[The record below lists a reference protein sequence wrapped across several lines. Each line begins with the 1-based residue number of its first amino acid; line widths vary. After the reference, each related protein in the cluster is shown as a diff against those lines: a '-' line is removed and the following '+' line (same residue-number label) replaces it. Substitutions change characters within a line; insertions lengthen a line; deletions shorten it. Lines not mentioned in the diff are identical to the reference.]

1 MISSEASRWF
11 SLALG
16 LALTI
21 SAPVGSA
28 TETTER
34 RTESEADTGS
44 TQTTWDTV
52 PLGDGTYRTTR
63 DARDRRRAPNPDP
76 TRPVNAPPL
85 VESRVIDP
93 AMCQPG
99 SSITYDPAYSY
110 RCDGFDL
117 ECAEGEI
124 LQPPRETR
132 SRLTGAAEWGPWT
145 ALSSWQ
151 CVSPEEGDL
160 IDDVRSAFAE
170 MTLTPSP
177 ITVIDGRGW
186 TFVQIDTVIYSDD
199 EPQTLAT
206 TVGGTPV
213 ELRATP
219 VEWHWDFGDN
229 TKPLTTT
236 TPGGPYPD
244 KSVTHVY
251 TRLDTYEVTLTT
263 TWQGQWRLVGE
274 TTWRDVDGQNVTT
287 STSEPF
293 TTHEIRTR
301 LVTPPR

>member
-1 MISSEASRWF
+1 MNV
-11 SLALG
+11 LG
-16 LALTI
+16 LL
-21 SAPVGSA
+21 VLA
-28 TETTER
+28 TAITATGI
-34 RTESEADTGS
+34 TESEEEWTASKTS
-44 TQTTWDTV
+44 NETFESEKV
-52 PLGDGTYRTTR
+52 M
-63 DARDRRRAPNPDP
+63 RDRY
-76 TRPVNAPPL
+76 TRPKPGTPPIEGPPL

-99 SSITYDPAYSY
+99 SSVAYDPTYSY

-132 SRLTGAAEWGPWT
+132 SRLTGAAQWGPWT
-145 ALSSWQ
+145 ALSSWH
-151 CVSPEEGDL
+151 CVTPEEGDL
-160 IDDVRSAFAE
+160 IDDVRTAFAR
-170 MTLTPSP
+170 MTITPSP

-219 VEWHWDFGDN
+219 VEWHWDFGDK

-244 KSVTHVY
+244 KTVSHVY
-251 TRLDTYEVTLTT
+251 TRLGTYQVTLTT

-274 TTWRDVDGQNVTT
+274 TAWRDVDGQNVTT
-287 STSEPF
+287 STSDPF

>member
-1 MISSEASRWF
+1 MTPLHLVLATTLLFPTTSSAQEP
-11 SLALG
+11 
-16 LALTI
+16 
-21 SAPVGSA
+21 APRPIPVVNA
-28 TETTER
+28 TGV
-34 RTESEADTGS
+34 D
-44 TQTTWDTV
+44 DTV
-52 PLGDGTYRTTR
+52 DVSAKWRDGRFHRPEPKQRPLKG
-63 DARDRRRAPNPDP
+63 
-76 TRPVNAPPL
+76 PPL

-99 SSITYDPAYSY
+99 SSVTYDPAYSY

-132 SRLTGAAEWGPWT
+132 SRPTGTAEWGPWT

-151 CVSPEEGDL
+151 CATPQEGDL
-160 IDDVRSAFAE
+160 IDDVRTAFAE
-170 MTLTPSP
+170 MTLTPP
-177 ITVIDGRGW
+177 PVTVIDGRGW
-186 TFVQIDTVIYSDD
+186 TFVQIDTIVYSDD

-219 VEWHWDFGDN
+219 VEWRWDFGDN

-236 TPGGPYPD
+236 KPGGPYPD
-244 KSVTHVY
+244 KTVTHVY
-251 TRLDTYEVTLTT
+251 TRLGTYTVTLTT

-274 TTWRDVDGQNVTT
+274 TQWRDVDGQNTTT

-301 LVTPPR
+301 LVTPPG

>member
-1 MISSEASRWF
+1 MQ
-11 SLALG
+11 
-16 LALTI
+16 TI
-21 SAPVGSA
+21 EGSA
-28 TETTER
+28 ER
-34 RTESEADTGS
+34 KSDDTGS
-44 TQTTWDTV
+44 TQTTWDTA
-52 PLGDGTYRTTR
+52 PLGNGKYRAKR
-63 DARDRRRAPNPDP
+63 ADRDRQWAPGPKP
-76 TRPVNAPPL
+76 RPRPIEGPPL

-99 SSITYDPAYSY
+99 SSVAYDPTYSY

-132 SRLTGAAEWGPWT
+132 SRLTGAAQWGPWT

-151 CVSPEEGDL
+151 CVTPEEGDL
-160 IDDVRSAFAE
+160 IDDVRTAFAE

-219 VEWHWDFGDN
+219 VEWHWDFDDN
-229 TKPLTTT
+229 TTPLTTT
-236 TPGGPYPD
+236 KPGGPYPD
-244 KSVTHVY
+244 KTVTHVY

-287 STSEPF
+287 STSDPF

>member
-1 MISSEASRWF
+1 
-11 SLALG
+11 
-16 LALTI
+16 
-21 SAPVGSA
+21 
-28 TETTER
+28 
-34 RTESEADTGS
+34 
-44 TQTTWDTV
+44 
-52 PLGDGTYRTTR
+52 
-63 DARDRRRAPNPDP
+63 
-76 TRPVNAPPL
+76 
-85 VESRVIDP
+85 
-93 AMCQPG
+93 MCQPG
-99 SSITYDPAYSY
+99 SSVAYDPTYSY

-132 SRLTGAAEWGPWT
+132 SRLTGAAQWGPWT

-151 CVSPEEGDL
+151 CVTPEEGDL
-160 IDDVRSAFAE
+160 IDDVRTAFAE
-170 MTLTPSP
+170 MTLAPSP

-229 TKPLTTT
+229 TTPLTTT
-236 TPGGPYPD
+236 KPGGPYPN
-244 KSVTHVY
+244 KTVTHVY
-251 TRLDTYEVTLTT
+251 THLGTYQVTLTT

-274 TTWRDVDGQNVTT
+274 TAWRDVDGQNVTT
-287 STSEPF
+287 TTSEPF

>member
-1 MISSEASRWF
+1 MSHLR
-11 SLALG
+11 LL
-16 LALTI
+16 LTSAI
-21 SAPVGSA
+21 LIGTAVPAPTPSAPPTSETPRSTMPPLVKTKSNGGDRVGIQFDWKTDTPSSPKPRPRP
-28 TETTER
+28 TE
-34 RTESEADTGS
+34 G
-44 TQTTWDTV
+44 
-52 PLGDGTYRTTR
+52 
-63 DARDRRRAPNPDP
+63 
-76 TRPVNAPPL
+76 PPL

-99 SSITYDPAYSY
+99 SSVAYDPAYFY

-132 SRLTGAAEWGPWT
+132 SRLTGAAQWGPWT

-151 CVSPEEGDL
+151 CVTPEEGDL

-177 ITVIDGRGW
+177 IAVIDGRGW
-186 TFVQIDTVIYSDD
+186 TFVQIDTVIYSDA

-219 VEWHWDFGDN
+219 VEWRWDFGDKS
-229 TKPLTTT
+229 KPLTTT

-244 KSVTHVY
+244 KTVTHVY
-251 TRLDTYEVTLTT
+251 TRLDTYQVTLTT
-263 TWQGQWRLVGE
+263 TWQGQWRLAGE
-274 TTWRDVDGQNVTT
+274 TAWRDVDGQNVTT
-287 STSEPF
+287 STSDPF

-301 LVTPPR
+301 LDTPPS

>member
-1 MISSEASRWF
+1 MNQLIAVTLAIAIAAPAPSPPRTTPAALGDDPASRWK
-11 SLALG
+11 AD
-16 LALTI
+16 
-21 SAPVGSA
+21 A
-28 TETTER
+28 T
-34 RTESEADTGS
+34 
-44 TQTTWDTV
+44 
-52 PLGDGTYRTTR
+52 
-63 DARDRRRAPNPDP
+63 DRRVDIGAWWLGKDP
-76 TRPVNAPPL
+76 KSSTPRPRPVSGPPL

-99 SSITYDPAYSY
+99 SSVAYDPTYSY

-132 SRLTGAAEWGPWT
+132 SRLTGAAQWGPWT

-151 CVSPEEGDL
+151 CVTPEEGDL
-160 IDDVRSAFAE
+160 IDDVRTAFAE
-170 MTLTPSP
+170 MTLAPSP

-251 TRLDTYEVTLTT
+251 TRLGTYEVTLTT

-287 STSEPF
+287 SVSDPF